1 MHTTRPLLSICIPTY
16 NRADFLQQTLTSI
29 TSQAAFRDSED
40 IEIVISDNCSPDHT
54 AAVAQPY
61 ADAWPGRVI
70 YHRHEQPTAMAE
82 LNFEFALHLGSGD
95 YLKLHNDNLT
105 IRDGSLTEIL
115 KVVRATQVEKPVLFF
130 TNGNMRRE
138 EALEVL
144 PNIDQFVRRISY
156 FATWIGGF
164 GVWREELPYIT
175 DFSRAA
181 PLRLVQTDVLLR
193 LMATGKRCIALYDIY
208 FAGLDVG
215 SKGGYNIAEVFGQ
228 NYLQLLKMYKKEGGI
243 SDEAF
248 EGEKKLLLMRH
259 IIPYYFDASNG
270 FHKTGF
276 FPFMKDYLKDDY
288 FYEAVDKVLQ
298 KAASAPVALT
308 AAAVPAP
315 AAAADPQADYQRQL
329 AAAWRARNGHNEIS
343 LTAAHGRIDFDRLS
357 AGRRSYGGLTLWMFG
372 SGDEGLHIGHF
383 SSIADDCKFLLGGN
397 HRTDTLSTFP
407 FQAKYFG
414 TAEAG
419 SKGPIVIGDD
429 VWIGY
434 DCTVLSGVTIGQ
446 GAVVAAGSLVTR
458 NVPPYAIVGGNPAR
472 LIKYR
477 FAPDVIA
484 ALLKL
489 DYGRVSDEAILRNRA
504 LLSEPL
510 SAESAAAA
518 VARLHGQA

>member
-1 MHTTRPLLSICIPTY
+1 MDTTRPLLSICIPTY
-16 NRADFLQQTLTSI
+16 NRADFLQQTLASI
-29 TSQAAFRDSED
+29 TSQAAFRDSTE

-54 AAVAQPY
+54 ASVAQPY
-61 ADAWPGRVI
+61 ADAWPGRII

-82 LNFEFALHLGSGD
+82 LNFEFALRLGSGEF
-95 YLKLHNDNLT
+95 LKLHNDNLT

-115 KVVRATQVEKPVLFF
+115 KVVRATQAEKPVLFF
-130 TNGNMRRE
+130 TNGNMRRND
-138 EALEVL
+138 AIEVL
-144 PNIDQFVRRISY
+144 ANIDQFVRRVSY

-164 GVWREELPYIT
+164 GVWRDELPYIT

-193 LMATGKRCIALYDIY
+193 LMSAGKRCIALYDIY

-215 SKGGYNIAEVFGQ
+215 NKGGYNIAEVFGQ
-228 NYLQLLKMYKKEGGI
+228 NYLQLLKMYRKEGGI

-248 EGEKKLLLMRH
+248 EAEKKFLLMSH
-259 IIPYYFDASNG
+259 IIPYYFDTSNS

-276 FPFMKDYLKDDY
+276 FPYLKDYAQDDY
-288 FYEAVDKVLQ
+288 FYEAVDKILQ
-298 KAASAPVALT
+298 KAATVPVTAPGPL
-308 AAAVPAP
+308 P
-315 AAAADPQADYQRQL
+315 AAADPRTEYQQQL
-329 AAAWRARNGHNEIS
+329 AAAWRERNGHNEIS
-343 LTAAHGRIDFDRLS
+343 LTAAHGRIDFEKMS

-383 SSIADDCKFLLGGN
+383 VSIADDCKFLLGGN

-419 SKGPIVIGDD
+419 SKGPIIIGDD

-434 DCTVLSGVTIGQ
+434 NCTVLSGVTIGQ
-446 GAVVAAGSLVTR
+446 GAVVAAGSLVTKD
-458 NVPPYAIVGGNPAR
+458 VPPYAIVGGNPAR

-484 ALLKL
+484 ELLRL
-489 DYGRVSDEAILRNRA
+489 DYGRVTDEAILRNRE
-504 LLSEPL
+504 LLSQPL
-510 SAESAAAA
+510 TAEAAAVA
-518 VARLHGQA
+518 VARLHGEA